1 MFRHSFLPTAGV
13 LVALAALTSGCGS
26 ETKAAAAAAVPEP
39 AMVTTAAVESLP
51 IERHLRVTGS
61 LLADEQAEV
70 SAELAGRVTATP
82 IERGTRVPAGAVLV
96 RHLRRRDFGAAAG
109 SRGERRTDRGAPR
122 ARGRADVRPQ
132 DVCPK

>member
-1 MFRHSFLPTAGV
+1 M
-13 LVALAALTSGCGS
+13 LVALASLTSGCGS

-39 AMVTTAAVESLP
+39 ALVTTAAVESLP

-96 RHLRRRDFGAAAG
+96 RISAAETSAQLQEAEANAG
-109 SRGERRTDRGAPR
+109 TDRGAPGP
-122 ARGRADVRPQ
+122 GRRPGVRSRR
-132 DVCPK
+132 VCPR